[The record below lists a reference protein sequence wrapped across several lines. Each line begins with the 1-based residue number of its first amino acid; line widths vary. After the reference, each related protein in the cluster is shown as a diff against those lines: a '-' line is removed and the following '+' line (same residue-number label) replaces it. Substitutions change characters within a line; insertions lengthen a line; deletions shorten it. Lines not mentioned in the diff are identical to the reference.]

1 MNKWAYYNEIDP
13 FAAAWL
19 RKLIEAGHV
28 ADGEVDERDIR
39 DVHPADLRG
48 FAQVHMFAGIGGWSR
63 ALRLA
68 DWGDDRPVWTGSCP
82 CQPFSQAGRGGGVA
96 DERHLW
102 PHFHHLINECRPGRV
117 YGEQVSSPDGLAWF
131 DLVQTDLEGSGYAAA
146 ALDICAASVGAPH
159 IRQRLYWVGI
169 SDSDGWQPREFAAE
183 STRHGNTVESASG
196 FDWLADAESGGR
208 GEHGVLSQTIGG
220 RQDTGQFELFGAV
233 GGLADANEM
242 RRTGIAWNQ
251 SAFGID
257 SSCAVGALAV
267 ANGGNTV
274 SERIQRSGQQ
284 RQQPQDSGFSRL
296 GHPAEQGPQGQQDR
310 RVDVCGQ
317 GGSSVE
323 RASGESVGRVEDG
336 RRPSPTNGFW
346 ADWLFCRDGKWRPV
360 EPDTF
365 VLASGVPN
373 RMGLLR
379 GFGNA
384 IVPPLA
390 AEFIKA
396 TM

>member
-1 MNKWAYYNEIDP
+1 MSKWAYYNEIDP

-131 DLVQTDLEGSGYAAA
+131 DLVQADLEGSGYAAA

-169 SDSDGWQPREFAAE
+169 SDSDGWQPREFAAK

-196 FDWLADAESGGR
+196 FDWLA
-208 GEHGVLSQTIGG
+208 
-220 RQDTGQFELFGAV
+220 
-233 GGLADANEM
+233 
-242 RRTGIAWNQ
+242 
-251 SAFGID
+251 
-257 SSCAVGALAV
+257 V
-267 ANGGNTV
+267 ANGGDAV

-296 GHPAEQGPQGQQDR
+296 GQPAKQGPQGQQDR
-310 RVDVCGQ
+310 RYDVYGQ
-317 GGSSVE
+317 GRSSVE
-323 RASGESVGRVEDG
+323 RASGKSVGWVENG

-346 ADWLFCRDGKWRPV
+346 ADPDWLFCRDGKWRPV
-360 EPDTF
+360 EPGTF
-365 VLASGVPN
+365 VLASGFPN

>member
-1 MNKWAYYNEIDP
+1 MRVDRAFDPLPGDGGRWAWDGMVMSKWAYYNEIDP

-159 IRQRLYWVGI
+159 IRQRLYWLGI
-169 SDSDGWQPREFAAE
+169 SDSVSR
-183 STRHGNTVESASG
+183 V
-196 FDWLADAESGGR
+196 
-208 GEHGVLSQTIGG
+208 
-220 RQDTGQFELFGAV
+220 GQ
-233 GGLADANEM
+233 
-242 RRTGIAWNQ
+242 
-251 SAFGID
+251 
-257 SSCAVGALAV
+257 
-267 ANGGNTV
+267 
-274 SERIQRSGQQ
+274 
-284 RQQPQDSGFSRL
+284 
-296 GHPAEQGPQGQQDR
+296 PAEQGSQRQQDR
-310 RVDVCGQ
+310 RYDVYGQ
-317 GGSSVE
+317 GRSSVE
-323 RASGESVGRVEDG
+323 RASGESVGWVEDR

-346 ADWLFCRDGKWRPV
+346 ANPDWLFCRDGKWRPV
-360 EPDTF
+360 EPGTF
-365 VLASGVPN
+365 VLASGFPN

>member
-1 MNKWAYYNEIDP
+1 MSKWAYYNEIDP

-68 DWGDDRPVWTGSCP
+68 SWGDDRPVWTGSCP
-82 CQPFSQAGRGGGVA
+82 CQPFSQAGRGGGVT

-102 PHFHHLINECRPGRV
+102 PHFHHLIRECNPGRV
-117 YGEQVSSPDGLAWF
+117 YGEQVSSPDGLSWF
-131 DLVQTDLEGSGYAAA
+131 DLVQADLEGSGYAAA
-146 ALDICAASVGAPH
+146 AVDICAASVGAPH
-159 IRQRLYWVGI
+159 IRQRLYWM
-169 SDSDGWQPREFAAE
+169 
-183 STRHGNTVESASG
+183 
-196 FDWLADAESGGR
+196 ADAESRRRGKHWVLGQASGGR
-208 GEHGVLSQTIGG
+208 E
-220 RQDTGQFELFGAV
+220 DTGQFELFDAV
-233 GGLADANEM
+233 GRVADANEM
-242 RRTGIAWNQ
+242 RRAGIAWDQ
-251 SAFGID
+251 STFGID
-257 SSCAVGALAV
+257 GGDAVGRV
-267 ANGGNTV
+267 
-274 SERIQRSGQQ
+274 GQ
-284 RQQPQDSGFSRL
+284 S
-296 GHPAEQGPQGQQDR
+296 AEQGSQGQQDR

-317 GGSSVE
+317 GRSSVE
-323 RASGESVGRVEDG
+323 RAGGELVGRVEDG
-336 RRPSPTNGFW
+336 ERPSPTNGFW
-346 ADWLFCRDGKWRPV
+346 ADPDWLFCRDGKWRPV
-360 EPDTF
+360 KPGTF
-365 VLASGVPN
+365 VLASGFPN

>member
-1 MNKWAYYNEIDP
+1 MSKWAYYNEIDP

-39 DVHPADLRG
+39 DVHPADLRR

-68 DWGDDRPVWTGSCP
+68 SWGDDRPVWTGSCP
-82 CQPFSQAGRGGGVA
+82 CQPFSQAGRGGGVT

-102 PHFHHLINECRPGRV
+102 PHFHHLIRECNPGRV
-117 YGEQVSSPDGLAWF
+117 YGEQVSSPDGLSWF
-131 DLVQTDLEGSGYAAA
+131 DLVQADLEGSGYAATA
-146 ALDICAASVGAPH
+146 VDICAASVGAPH
-159 IRQRLYWVGI
+159 IRQRLYWM
-169 SDSDGWQPREFAAE
+169 
-183 STRHGNTVESASG
+183 
-196 FDWLADAESGGR
+196 ADAESGGR
-208 GEHGVLSQTIGG
+208 GKHWVLGQASGG
-220 RQDTGQFELFGAV
+220 REDTGQFELFDAV
-233 GGLADANEM
+233 GRVG
-242 RRTGIAWNQ
+242 Q
-251 SAFGID
+251 S
-257 SSCAVGALAV
+257 
-267 ANGGNTV
+267 
-274 SERIQRSGQQ
+274 
-284 RQQPQDSGFSRL
+284 
-296 GHPAEQGPQGQQDR
+296 AEQGSQGQQDR

-317 GGSSVE
+317 GRSSVE
-323 RASGESVGRVEDG
+323 RAGGELVGRVEDG
-336 RRPSPTNGFW
+336 ERPSPTNGFW
-346 ADWLFCRDGKWRPV
+346 ADPDWLFCRDVKWRPV
-360 EPDTF
+360 KPGTF
-365 VLASGVPN
+365 VLASGFPN

>member
-1 MNKWAYYNEIDP
+1 MVMNKWAYYNEIDP

-159 IRQRLYWVGI
+159 IRQRLYWM
-169 SDSDGWQPREFAAE
+169 
-183 STRHGNTVESASG
+183 
-196 FDWLADAESGGR
+196 ADAESGGR
-208 GEHGVLSQTIGG
+208 GDYGVLSQAVGG

-233 GGLADANEM
+233 GGL
-242 RRTGIAWNQ
+242 
-251 SAFGID
+251 
-257 SSCAVGALAV
+257 
-267 ANGGNTV
+267 
-274 SERIQRSGQQ
+274 GQ
-284 RQQPQDSGFSRL
+284 
-296 GHPAEQGPQGQQDR
+296 PAEQGPQRQQDR
-310 RVDVCGQ
+310 RYDVYGQ
-317 GGSSVE
+317 GRSSVE

-346 ADWLFCRDGKWRPV
+346 ADPDWLFCRDGKWRPV
-360 EPDTF
+360 EPGTF
-365 VLASGVPN
+365 VLASGFPN